1 MAFDKLMAQARR
13 QFHVAQITGLL
24 THHRVNGRGLVSVRE
39 LDAVLEAL
47 GYTDGAT
54 DILEEITAFDVR
66 QRRVPST
73 ALVVDA
79 ETGRPWAGFFEQLS
93 AAQVVV
99 GDERTYWEEAL
110 AQLDVA
116 PPRRPR
122 QRTPSRKRPSRR
134 AR

>member
-47 GYTDGAT
+47 GYTDGVR
-54 DILEEITAFDVR
+54 DILEEITAFDLR
-66 QRRVPST
+66 HRRVPST

-79 ETGRPWAGFFEQLS
+79 ETGQPWAGFFEQLS

-99 GDERTYWEEAL
+99 GDARTYWEEAL
-110 AQLDVA
+110 AKLDVA
-116 PPRRPR
+116 PPPRPR
-122 QRTPSRKRPSRR
+122 RRAPSRKPASRR
-134 AR
+134 VR